1 MIVILWLDH
10 KQINNASNLLK
21 DLKSIELLLM
31 YCKQKAKEILS
42 QVCDKCK
49 ATFALV
55 LSSYQL
61 FVISQLHINFWH
73 INPLVWD

>member
-1 MIVILWLDH
+1 MLSQFKFFLV
-10 KQINNASNLLK
+10 
-21 DLKSIELLLM
+21 
-31 YCKQKAKEILS
+31 YCKQKAKQIVS